1 MKVKVSEA
9 TEIQLDWMACEAA
22 GMFDAYPKYGEG
34 RKFLQ
39 MHRGNSAAYVHP
51 TTDWAQG
58 GPIIEREGVNLSI
71 DYQDDALSNDMVQL
85 GWKGNLWNNSVPG
98 TAGFLQWAYGPTPLI
113 AAMRCFVISKL
124 GDTVEVPE
132 ELK

>member
-1 MKVKVSEA
+1 VKVKVSEA

-58 GPIIEREGVNLSI
+58 GPIIEREWLHVEPWPN
-71 DYQDDALSNDMVQL
+71 A
-85 GWKGNLWNNSVPG
+85 SVEERRWSCTQYELPVPIG
-98 TAGFLQWAYGPTPLI
+98 TLGPTPLI
-113 AAMRCFVISKL
+113 AAMRCFVASEL
-124 GDTVEVPE
+124 GETVEVPE
-132 ELK
+132 ELS